1 MVGSGGDDLWC
12 SMFCL
17 YYSSRRAFLTTSS
30 TFRVWGDA
38 RSNGPL
44 ASRLNWITVVRSTQ
58 ESFLAL
64 VELIAFVD
72 GS

>member
-12 SMFCL
+12 TMFCGF
-17 YYSSRRAFLTTSS
+17 RRAFLTTSS

-38 RSNGPL
+38 RSNGLL
-44 ASRLNWITVVRSTQ
+44 ASHLDWITIVRSTQ
-58 ESFLAL
+58 ESLLAL